1 MERTTVSK
9 EQYVQLMKRIY
20 KVLLPLYREKE
31 MASEIE
37 NEWLMDSAGNHDM
50 SLHLFTKLMFR
61 IAHQWATHINL
72 DEYIEILFKIYYRI
86 TVRRVIVSSTSE
98 VKIAMPTI
106 QCEVVPPPS
115 EGPDPF

>member
-37 NEWLMDSAGNHDM
+37 NEWLMDSAGN
-50 SLHLFTKLMFR
+50 
-61 IAHQWATHINL
+61 
-72 DEYIEILFKIYYRI
+72 
-86 TVRRVIVSSTSE
+86 
-98 VKIAMPTI
+98 
-106 QCEVVPPPS
+106 
-115 EGPDPF
+115 